1 MKANFIIIKILVH
14 MRVIVETA
22 TGYTT
27 GNIKGYGEKG
37 KKKMD
42 LLKIIKHYRL

>member
-1 MKANFIIIKILVH
+1 MKANFIITKMLVYIELIAVT
-14 MRVIVETA
+14 VI
-22 TGYTT
+22 GYIT